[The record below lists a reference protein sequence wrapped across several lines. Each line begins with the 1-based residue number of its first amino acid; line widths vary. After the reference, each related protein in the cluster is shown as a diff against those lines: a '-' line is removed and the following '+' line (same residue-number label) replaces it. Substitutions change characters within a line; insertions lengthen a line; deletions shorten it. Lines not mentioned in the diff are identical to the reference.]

1 MQDPNPENIM
11 GQKQVSHSVEWRI
24 NVGYALLAVLGLY
37 LAWKA
42 FGFVSGGDTD
52 TDDVGDEIEETA
64 EEFAGTEVP
73 VSGGGLTA

>member
-11 GQKQVSHSVEWRI
+11 GSKQVSHSVEWQI

-42 FGFVSGGDTD
+42 FGVLSGGSEDSD
-52 TDDVGDEIEETA
+52 DVTDDIEDVADEFGGA
-64 EEFAGTEVP
+64 EIP
-73 VSGGGLTA
+73 VSGGGMTA